1 MPIKPEEIDP
11 SKLPVGMRGYQREA
25 TDELL
30 KRVAWDYRQAVR
42 AQETW
47 AKDERKLKD
56 RVLELEEQVASQGET
71 FARAQQSQQER
82 FEQEL
87 RKRTSALE
95 AEVARL
101 QGQVRAHEGRDEM
114 TRALLATAQRSARE
128 MRESVRAECE
138 ALLKAAQRRAAEIEQ
153 GAHASVRHSATEIDR
168 LKRLEAD
175 LKAQLQRTLESVLG
189 KDEAPEQQ
197 AEPQQQ
203 PEPFSPEP
211 FGAPASVD

>member
-11 SKLPVGMRGYQREA
+11 SQLPVAMRGYQREA

-42 AQETW
+42 AQETR
-47 AKDERKLKD
+47 AKDERKLRD
-56 RVLELEEQVASQGET
+56 RILELEEQIDLQGET

-82 FEQEL
+82 FDQEL
-87 RKRTSALE
+87 RQRTSALE
-95 AEVARL
+95 AEIARL
-101 QGQVRAHEGRDEM
+101 QAQVRAHEGRDEM

-128 MRESVRAECE
+128 LRESARAECE
-138 ALLKAAQRRAAEIEQ
+138 ALLKAAQRRAVEIEQ
-153 GAHASVRHSATEIDR
+153 DAHAAVRHSAGEVER

-175 LKAQLQRTLESVLG
+175 LKAQLQRTLEAVLG
-189 KDEAPEQQ
+189 KDEQAPE
-197 AEPQQQ
+197 QQ
-203 PEPFSPEP
+203 PEPFRSEP